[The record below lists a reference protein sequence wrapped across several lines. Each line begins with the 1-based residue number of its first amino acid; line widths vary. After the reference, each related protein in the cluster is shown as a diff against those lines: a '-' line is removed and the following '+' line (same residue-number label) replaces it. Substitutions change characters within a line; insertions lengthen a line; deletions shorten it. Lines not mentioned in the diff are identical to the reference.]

1 MGMPFLS
8 VVIANYNY
16 GRFIES
22 AIRSVFEQDCFENC
36 ELIVVDGK
44 STDDSVSVIRR
55 YADKLAWWCS
65 EEDNG
70 QSAAFN
76 KGFRHAKGR
85 FLTWLNADDIMMP
98 NAVKKLRDASASNPN
113 CQWFTGGTIWLNPE
127 GRPFRCVKARPFSSF
142 LLEHGHLPVW
152 GPSSFFSRKVYEKT
166 FGFREDYHYMMDTDL
181 WFRFHY
187 EQGLTYSLLP
197 DYIWG
202 LRVHPDA
209 KTSGYRFKK
218 SDMHDANSPKRLA
231 QKQESDDMRARYPTK
246 PMTLVEKLMHF
257 GWRYR
262 GREIVDLMR
271 LRMYGVSAI

>member
-85 FLTWLNADDIMMP
+85 FLTRLNADDIMMP
-98 NAVKKLRDASASNPN
+98 NAVKKLRDAAASNPN
-113 CQWFTGGTIWLNPE
+113 GNNMAGLGVGLGAGVATAGVLSQALANAKDSPVVKPAEDKDNSSSELIECPNCHAQVKKGSKFCPECGNKLPSKRFCTNCGAELSSNAKFCPECGT
-127 GRPFRCVKARPFSSF
+127 
-142 LLEHGHLPVW
+142 
-152 GPSSFFSRKVYEKT
+152 
-166 FGFREDYHYMMDTDL
+166 
-181 WFRFHY
+181 
-187 EQGLTYSLLP
+187 
-197 DYIWG
+197 
-202 LRVHPDA
+202 
-209 KTSGYRFKK
+209 
-218 SDMHDANSPKRLA
+218 
-231 QKQESDDMRARYPTK
+231 KQ
-246 PMTLVEKLMHF
+246 
-257 GWRYR
+257 
-262 GREIVDLMR
+262 
-271 LRMYGVSAI
+271 